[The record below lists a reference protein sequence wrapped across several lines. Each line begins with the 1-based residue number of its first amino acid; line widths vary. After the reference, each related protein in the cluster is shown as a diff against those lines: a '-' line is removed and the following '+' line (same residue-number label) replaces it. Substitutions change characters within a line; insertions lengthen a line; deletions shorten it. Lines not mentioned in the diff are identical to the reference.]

1 MPAIWQT
8 ATLLVIKRAYAA
20 RDEGDVEGL
29 MAAFQPKGLFNLVG
43 DKSVLPQLGCHWQSV
58 PVGSLAHR
66 KL

>member
-43 DKSVLPQLGCHWQSV
+43 DKSVLPQLGCH
-58 PVGSLAHR
+58 
-66 KL
+66 